1 MDSKRSKKLEC
12 DVHLHIIMEP
22 RILQQQTCWLDTNRQ
37 KTHRFGHSSSIRIIC
52 TDLRTKHS
60 IVRPPALANDKLKK
74 STSHVIV
81 FSISMF
87 HQMCYNF
94 KQNSFIYFPAQNM
107 FFKVQSLNLVC
118 SSFWEKKRIWIRSG
132 WMYIAFTKR

>member
-94 KQNSFIYFPAQNM
+94 KRTVLFIFQHRICSLK
-107 FFKVQSLNLVC
+107 FKVWTWYARVSERKNGSEFVAAKC
-118 SSFWEKKRIWIRSG
+118 
-132 WMYIAFTKR
+132 T